1 MTPPPPPSLTRQLI
15 LIAVEFSVVSTLFN
29 FFLATVFATGG
40 LAILLAAVL
49 CLFQMALGP

>member
-1 MTPPPPPSLTRQLI
+1 MQLI

-49 CLFQMALGP
+49 CLFQMALGA